1 MEQTY
6 QYSWIIPFLPL
17 PVPMLIGAGL
27 LLFPSATKSLRR
39 MWAFQSVFLLSIV
52 MIFSINLFIQQING
66 SSIYQYVWSWI
77 INNDFSLEFGYL
89 IDPLTSIM
97 SILITTIGIMV
108 LIYSDNY
115 MSYDQGYLRFFA
127 YMSFFSTSML
137 GLVTSSN
144 LIQIYIFW
152 ELVGMCSYLLIGF
165 WFTRPVS
172 ANACQKAFVTNR
184 VGDFGLLLGILGF
197 YWITGSFE
205 FRDLFKIFNNL
216 ISNNH
221 NEVNFLFVTFCAV
234 LLFSGAVAKSAQFP
248 LHVWLPDAMEG
259 PTPISA
265 LIHAATMVAA
275 GIFLVA
281 RLIPLFIVIPHI
293 MNFIS
298 LVGVITILFGATFA
312 LAQKDIKRGL
322 AYSTMSQLGYMMLA
336 LGMGSY
342 RSALFHLITHAYSK
356 ALLFLG
362 SGSVIHSM
370 ETLVGYSPNKSQN
383 MVYMGGLTK
392 HIPITK
398 TAFLLGTL
406 SLCGIPPLAC
416 FWSKDEILND
426 TWLYSPIFAIIAWFT
441 AGLTAFYMFRIYLLT
456 FEGHLNVHFQNYSG
470 KKNTPLY
477 SISLWGKEDSKR
489 INKNFRLLTLLTMK
503 NHDIFSF
510 FSKKTYLILIDQNSR
525 NITQPFITITHFG
538 NKKFFLYPY
547 ESDNTMLFPIL
558 VLVLFTLFVGSLGI
572 PFNQE
577 GLYLDILSKWLTPSI
592 NLLHQNLNNS
602 IDWYEF
608 LKDAIF
614 SVSIALFGIFI
625 AFFLYKPVYSSLQNW
640 DLINSFV
647 KTGPKRI
654 LLDKIINGIYDWSY
668 NRGYID
674 AFYARFLIGGI
685 RGLTKLT
692 SFFDRRVIDG
702 ITNGVGVLS
711 FFVGEGIKSA
721 GSGRISSYLFLYFFF
736 VAILLLIYINLLLFL
751 FISFISIVFSFFFLN
766 VYDNPTVGLH
776 ELRPTG
782 IPIR

>member
-6 QYSWIIPFLPL
+6 QYAWIIPFVPL
-17 PVPMLIGAGL
+17 PVPMLIGVGL
-27 LLFPSATKSLRR
+27 LLFPTATKNLRR
-39 MWAFQSVFLLSIV
+39 MWAFPSILLLSIV
-52 MIFSINLFIQQING
+52 MIFSINLSIQQINS
-66 SSIYQYVWSWI
+66 SSIYQYVWSWT

-97 SILITTIGIMV
+97 SILITTVGIMV

-115 MSYDQGYLRFFA
+115 MAHDQGYLRFFA

-165 WFTRPVS
+165 WFTRPIA

-205 FRDLFKIFNNL
+205 FRDLFEILNNL
-216 ISNNH
+216 IYNNK
-221 NEVNFLFVTFCAV
+221 VNSSFVTLCAA
-234 LLFSGAVAKSAQFP
+234 LLFTGAVAKSAQFP

-281 RLIPLFIVIPHI
+281 RLLPLFIVIPYI
-293 MNFIS
+293 MNLISFI
-298 LVGVITILFGATFA
+298 GIITVLLGATLA

-362 SGSVIHSM
+362 SGSIIHSM
-370 ETLVGYSPNKSQN
+370 ETIVGYSPDKSQN
-383 MVYMGGLTK
+383 MALMGGLTK
-392 HIPITK
+392 HVPITQIS
-398 TAFLLGTL
+398 FLLGTI

-426 TWLYSPIFAIIAWFT
+426 SWLYSPIFAIIAWTT

-470 KKNTPLY
+470 KQNTPFY
-477 SISLWGKEDSKR
+477 SISLWGKGGSKR
-489 INKNFRLLTLLTMK
+489 INKNFRLLKMNNSK
-503 NHDIFSF
+503 SSSF
-510 FSKKTYLILIDQNSR
+510 FSKKTYRSDKNGR
-525 NITQPFITITHFG
+525 NRVEPFITIVHFE
-538 NKKFFLYPY
+538 NKKDYSYPY
-547 ESDNTMLFPIL
+547 ESDNTMLFPLL
-558 VLVLFTLFVGSLGI
+558 VLGIFTLFVGSLGI

-577 GLYLDILSKWLTPSI
+577 LDILTKWLTPSI
-592 NLLHQNLNNS
+592 NLLHQKLNDS

-608 LKDAIF
+608 WKDAIF
-614 SVSIALFGIFI
+614 SVSIAYFGIFM
-625 AFFLYKPVYSSLQNW
+625 ASFLYKPIYSSFKNF
-640 DLINSFV
+640 DLINLFV
-647 KTGPKRI
+647 KTGPKRS
-654 LLDKIINGIYDWSY
+654 LWDKILNGLYNWSY
-668 NRGYID
+668 NRAYID
-674 AFYARFLIGGI
+674 AFYTTFLTGAV
-685 RGLTKLT
+685 RGLAQLT
-692 SFFDRRVIDG
+692 NFFDRQVIDG
-702 ITNGVGVLS
+702 ITNGVGVMS
-711 FFVGEGIKSA
+711 FFVGEGIKYV
-721 GSGRISSYLFLYFFF
+721 GGGRISSYLFFYLSCVSIFLLGLYFP
-736 VAILLLIYINLLLFL
+736 
-751 FISFISIVFSFFFLN
+751 VF
-766 VYDNPTVGLH
+766 
-776 ELRPTG
+776 
-782 IPIR
+782 

>member
-6 QYSWIIPFLPL
+6 QYAWIIPFLPL
-17 PVPMLIGAGL
+17 PVPMLIGLGL
-27 LLFPSATKSLRR
+27 LLFPTATKSLRR
-39 MWAFQSVFLLSIV
+39 MWAFQSVLLLSIV
-52 MIFSINLFIQQING
+52 MIFSMNLSIQQIN
-66 SSIYQYVWSWI
+66 SSSVYQYVWSWI

-97 SILITTIGIMV
+97 SILITTVGIMV

-115 MSYDQGYLRFFA
+115 MSHDHGYLRFFA

-152 ELVGMCSYLLIGF
+152 ELVGICSYLLIGF
-165 WFTRPVS
+165 WFTRPV
-172 ANACQKAFVTNR
+172 AAKACQKAFVTNR

-205 FRDLFKIFNNL
+205 FRNLFQIFNNL
-216 ISNNH
+216 ISNN
-221 NEVNFLFVTFCAV
+221 EVNLLFVTLCAV
-234 LLFSGAVAKSAQFP
+234 LLFAGAIAKSAQFP

-281 RLIPLFIVIPHI
+281 RLLPLFIVIPHI

-298 LVGVITILFGATFA
+298 LIGIITVFLGATLA
-312 LAQKDIKRGL
+312 LAQKDIKKGL

-370 ETLVGYSPNKSQN
+370 ETLVGYCPKKSQN
-383 MVYMGGLTK
+383 MVLMGGLTK
-392 HIPITK
+392 HVPITK
-398 TAFLLGTL
+398 TSFLLGTL

-426 TWLYSPIFAIIAWFT
+426 SWLYSPIFAIIAWST
-441 AGLTAFYMFRIYLLT
+441 AGLTAFYMCRIYLLT
-456 FEGHLNVHFQNYSG
+456 FEGHLNVQFQNYSG
-470 KKNTPLY
+470 KKNTPFY
-477 SISLWGKEDSKR
+477 SISLWGKEGSK
-489 INKNFRLLTLLTMK
+489 ISNKNFSLVTLLKMK
-503 NHDIFSF
+503 KNGRASF
-510 FSKKTYLILIDQNSR
+510 FSNKVYKIDENVRNIIQPFLSIPHFGTTKTYS
-525 NITQPFITITHFG
+525 
-538 NKKFFLYPY
+538 YPY

-558 VLVLFTLFVGSLGI
+558 ILVLFTLFVGFLGI
-572 PFNQE
+572 PFNQD
-577 GLYLDILSKWLTPSI
+577 GVDLDILSKWLTPSI
-592 NLLHQNLNNS
+592 NLLHKNLNNS

-608 LKDAIF
+608 CKDAVF
-614 SVSIALFGIFI
+614 SVSISSFGIFI
-625 AFFLYKPVYSSLQNW
+625 AFFLYKPVYSSFQNL

-647 KTGPKRI
+647 KIDPKRI
-654 LLDKIINGIYDWSY
+654 FSDKIKNGIYDWSY

-674 AFYARFLIGGI
+674 AFYGTFLTVGM
-685 RGLTKLT
+685 RKLAEFAH
-692 SFFDRRVIDG
+692 FFDRRIIDG
-702 ITNGVGVLS
+702 IPNGVGLMS
-711 FFVGEGIKSA
+711 FFVAEVITSVGG
-721 GSGRISSYLFLYFFF
+721 GRISSYLFFYFSYVSIFL
-736 VAILLLIYINLLLFL
+736 VIYYFL
-751 FISFISIVFSFFFLN
+751 HF
-766 VYDNPTVGLH
+766 
-776 ELRPTG
+776 
-782 IPIR
+782 

>member
-165 WFTRPVS
+165 WFTRLVA

-234 LLFSGAVAKSAQFP
+234 LLFAGAVAKSAQFP

-426 TWLYSPIFAIIAWFT
+426 TWLYSQIFAIIAWFT

-456 FEGHLNVHFQNYSG
+456 FEGHLNVHFKNYSG
-470 KKNTPLY
+470 KKNTPFY

-510 FSKKTYLILIDQNSR
+510 FSKKTYLIDQNAR
-525 NITQPFITITHFG
+525 NITQPFIIITRFG
-538 NKKFFLYPY
+538 NKKFFSYPY

-674 AFYARFLIGGI
+674 AFYARFFIGGI
-685 RGLTKLT
+685 RGLAKLT

-711 FFVGEGIKSA
+711 FFVGEGIKSV
-721 GSGRISSYLFLYFFF
+721 GSGRISSYLFLYLFF
-736 VAILLLIYINLLLFL
+736 VAILLLIYY
-751 FISFISIVFSFFFLN
+751 FFYL
-766 VYDNPTVGLH
+766 YL
-776 ELRPTG
+776 
-782 IPIR
+782 

>member
-6 QYSWIIPFLPL
+6 QYAWIIPFVPL
-17 PVPMLIGAGL
+17 SVPMLIGVGL
-27 LLFPSATKSLRR
+27 LLFPTATKNLRR
-39 MWAFQSVFLLSIV
+39 MWAFPSILLLSIV
-52 MIFSINLFIQQING
+52 MIFSINLSIQQIN
-66 SSIYQYVWSWI
+66 SSCIYQYVWSWT

-97 SILITTIGIMV
+97 SMLITTVGIMV

-115 MSYDQGYLRFFA
+115 MAHDQGYLRFFA

-165 WFTRPVS
+165 WFTRPLA
-172 ANACQKAFVTNR
+172 ANACQKAFITNR

-205 FRDLFKIFNNL
+205 FRDLFEILNNL
-216 ISNNH
+216 IYN
-221 NEVNFLFVTFCAV
+221 NEVNFSFVTLCAA
-234 LLFSGAVAKSAQFP
+234 LLFTGAVAKSAQFP

-281 RLIPLFIVIPHI
+281 RLLPLFIVIPYI
-293 MNFIS
+293 MNLISFI
-298 LVGVITILFGATFA
+298 GIITVLLGATLA

-362 SGSVIHSM
+362 SGSIIHSM
-370 ETLVGYSPNKSQN
+370 ETIVGYSPDKSQN
-383 MVYMGGLTK
+383 MVLMGGLTK
-392 HIPITK
+392 HVPITQIS
-398 TAFLLGTL
+398 FLLGIL

-426 TWLYSPIFAIIAWFT
+426 SWLYSPIFAIIAWTT

-470 KKNTPLY
+470 KENTPFY
-477 SISLWGKEDSKR
+477 SISLWGKGGSKR
-489 INKNFRLLTLLTMK
+489 INKNFRLVKM
-503 NHDIFSF
+503 NNSISSSF
-510 FSKKTYLILIDQNSR
+510 FSKKTYRSDKNVR
-525 NITQPFITITHFG
+525 NRVGPFITIVHFE
-538 NKKFFLYPY
+538 NKKDYSYPY
-547 ESDNTMLFPIL
+547 ESDNTMLFPLL
-558 VLVLFTLFVGSLGI
+558 VLGIFTLFVGSLGI

-577 GLYLDILSKWLTPSI
+577 LDILTKWLTPSI
-592 NLLHQNLNNS
+592 NLLHQKLNDS

-614 SVSIALFGIFI
+614 SVSIAYFGIFI
-625 AFFLYKPVYSSLQNW
+625 ASFLYKPIYSSFQNF
-640 DLINSFV
+640 DLINFFV
-647 KTGPKRI
+647 KTGPKRS
-654 LLDKIINGIYDWSY
+654 LWDKIINGLYNWSY
-668 NRGYID
+668 NRAYID
-674 AFYARFLIGGI
+674 AFYTTSLTGAV
-685 RGLTKLT
+685 RGLAQFTH
-692 SFFDRRVIDG
+692 FFDRRVIDG
-702 ITNGVGVLS
+702 ITNGVGIMS
-711 FFVGEGIKSA
+711 FFVGEGIKYV
-721 GSGRISSYLFLYFFF
+721 GGGRISSYLFFYLSCVSIFLLGLYFP
-736 VAILLLIYINLLLFL
+736 
-751 FISFISIVFSFFFLN
+751 VF
-766 VYDNPTVGLH
+766 
-776 ELRPTG
+776 
-782 IPIR
+782 

>member
-6 QYSWIIPFLPL
+6 QYAWIIPFVPL
-17 PVPMLIGAGL
+17 SVPMLIGVGL
-27 LLFPSATKSLRR
+27 LLFPTATKNLRR
-39 MWAFQSVFLLSIV
+39 MWAFPSILLLSIV
-52 MIFSINLFIQQING
+52 MIFSINLSIQQIN
-66 SSIYQYVWSWI
+66 SSCIYQYVWSWT

-97 SILITTIGIMV
+97 SMLITTVGIMI

-115 MSYDQGYLRFFA
+115 MAHDQGYLRFFA

-165 WFTRPVS
+165 WFTRPLA
-172 ANACQKAFVTNR
+172 ANACQKAFITNR

-205 FRDLFKIFNNL
+205 FRDLFEILNNL
-216 ISNNH
+216 IYN
-221 NEVNFLFVTFCAV
+221 NEVNSSFVTLCAA
-234 LLFSGAVAKSAQFP
+234 LLFTGAVAKSAQFP

-281 RLIPLFIVIPHI
+281 RLLPLFIVIPYI
-293 MNFIS
+293 MNLISFI
-298 LVGVITILFGATFA
+298 GIITVLLGATLA

-362 SGSVIHSM
+362 SGSIIHSM
-370 ETLVGYSPNKSQN
+370 ETIVGYSPDKSQN
-383 MVYMGGLTK
+383 MVLMGGLTK
-392 HIPITK
+392 HVPITQIS
-398 TAFLLGTL
+398 FLLGIL

-426 TWLYSPIFAIIAWFT
+426 SWLYSPIFAIIAWTT

-456 FEGHLNVHFQNYSG
+456 FEGHLNVNFQNYSG
-470 KKNTPLY
+470 KENTPFY
-477 SISLWGKEDSKR
+477 SISLWGKGGSKR
-489 INKNFRLLTLLTMK
+489 INKNFRLVKMNNSK
-503 NHDIFSF
+503 SSSF
-510 FSKKTYLILIDQNSR
+510 FSKKTYRSDKNVR
-525 NITQPFITITHFG
+525 NWVGPFITIVHFE
-538 NKKFFLYPY
+538 NKKDYSYPY
-547 ESDNTMLFPIL
+547 ESDNTMLFPLL
-558 VLVLFTLFVGSLGI
+558 VLGIFTLFVGSLGI

-577 GLYLDILSKWLTPSI
+577 LDILTKWLTPSI
-592 NLLHQNLNNS
+592 NLLHQKLNDS

-608 LKDAIF
+608 WKDAIF
-614 SVSIALFGIFI
+614 SVSIAYFGIFI
-625 AFFLYKPVYSSLQNW
+625 ASFLYKPIYSSFQNF
-640 DLINSFV
+640 DLINLFV
-647 KTGPKRI
+647 KTGPKRS
-654 LLDKIINGIYDWSY
+654 LWDKILNGLYNWSY
-668 NRGYID
+668 NRAYID
-674 AFYARFLIGGI
+674 AFYTTSLTGAV
-685 RGLTKLT
+685 RGLAQFTH
-692 SFFDRRVIDG
+692 FFDRRVIDG
-702 ITNGVGVLS
+702 ITNGVGIMS
-711 FFVGEGIKSA
+711 FFVGEGIKYV
-721 GSGRISSYLFLYFFF
+721 GGGRISSYLFFYLSCVSIFLLGLYFP
-736 VAILLLIYINLLLFL
+736 
-751 FISFISIVFSFFFLN
+751 VF
-766 VYDNPTVGLH
+766 
-776 ELRPTG
+776 
-782 IPIR
+782 

>member
-6 QYSWIIPFLPL
+6 QYAWIIPFLPL

-52 MIFSINLFIQQING
+52 MIFSINLSIQQING

-77 INNDFSLEFGYL
+77 INNDFSLELGYL

-165 WFTRPVS
+165 WFTRPVA

-205 FRDLFKIFNNL
+205 FRDLFKIFNNS

-221 NEVNFLFVTFCAV
+221 NEVNFLFVTLCAV
-234 LLFSGAVAKSAQFP
+234 LLFAGAVAKSAQFP

-265 LIHAATMVAA
+265 LIHAATMVVA

-281 RLIPLFIVIPHI
+281 RLFPLFIVIPHI

-383 MVYMGGLTK
+383 MVFMGGLTK
-392 HIPITK
+392 HVPITK
-398 TAFLLGTL
+398 IAFLLGTL

-456 FEGHLNVHFQNYSG
+456 FEGHLNVHFKNYSG
-470 KKNTPLY
+470 KKNTPFY
-477 SISLWGKEDSKR
+477 SISLWGKEDSKI

-503 NHDIFSF
+503 NHEIASF
-510 FSKKTYLILIDQNSR
+510 FSKKTYRIDQNAR
-525 NITQPFITITHFG
+525 NITQPFITITRFG
-538 NKKFFLYPY
+538 NKKFFSYPY

-577 GLYLDILSKWLTPSI
+577 GVYLDILSKWLTPSI
-592 NLLHQNLNNS
+592 NLLHKNLNNS

-608 LKDAIF
+608 LKDALS

-625 AFFLYKPVYSSLQNW
+625 AFLLYKPVYSSLQNW
-640 DLINSFV
+640 DLINYFV

-674 AFYARFLIGGI
+674 AFYARFFIGGI
-685 RGLTKLT
+685 RRLAKLT

-702 ITNGVGVLS
+702 ITNGIGVLS
-711 FFVGEGIKSA
+711 FFVGEGIKSI
-721 GSGRISSYLFLYFFF
+721 GGGRISSYLFLYLFF
-736 VAILLLIYINLLLFL
+736 VSIFLLITIY
-751 FISFISIVFSFFFLN
+751 V
-766 VYDNPTVGLH
+766 
-776 ELRPTG
+776 
-782 IPIR
+782 

>member
-6 QYSWIIPFLPL
+6 QYAWIIPFLPL

-52 MIFSINLFIQQING
+52 MLFSINLSIQQING

-165 WFTRPVS
+165 WFTRPVA

-205 FRDLFKIFNNL
+205 FRDLFKILNNL

-234 LLFSGAVAKSAQFP
+234 LLFAGAVAKSAQFP

-383 MVYMGGLTK
+383 MVFMGGLTK
-392 HIPITK
+392 HVPITK
-398 TAFLLGTL
+398 TSFLLGTL

-470 KKNTPLY
+470 KKNTPFY
-477 SISLWGKEDSKR
+477 SISLWGKEDSKT
-489 INKNFRLLTLLTMK
+489 INKNFSLLTLLTMK
-503 NHDIFSF
+503 NPEIFSF
-510 FSKKTYLILIDQNSR
+510 FSKKTYQIDQNARS
-525 NITQPFITITHFG
+525 ITQPFITITRFG
-538 NKKFFLYPY
+538 NKKFFSYPY

-572 PFNQE
+572 PFNHE
-577 GLYLDILSKWLTPSI
+577 GVRLDILSKWLTPSI
-592 NLLHQNLNNS
+592 NLLHKNLNNS
-602 IDWYEF
+602 IGWYEF
-608 LKDAIF
+608 LKDALF
-614 SVSIALFGIFI
+614 SVSIAIFGIFI
-625 AFFLYKPVYSSLQNW
+625 AFFLYKPLYSSLQNW

-654 LLDKIINGIYDWSY
+654 ILDKIINCIYDWSY

-685 RGLTKLT
+685 RGLAELT

-711 FFVGEGIKSA
+711 FFVGEGIKSI
-721 GSGRISSYLFLYFFF
+721 GGGRISSYLFLYFFF
-736 VAILLLIYINLLLFL
+736 VAILL
-751 FISFISIVFSFFFLN
+751 FII
-766 VYDNPTVGLH
+766 
-776 ELRPTG
+776 
-782 IPIR
+782 

>member
-6 QYSWIIPFLPL
+6 QYAWIIPFVPL
-17 PVPMLIGAGL
+17 PVPMLIGVGL
-27 LLFPSATKSLRR
+27 LLFPTATKNLRR
-39 MWAFQSVFLLSIV
+39 MWAFPSILLLSIV
-52 MIFSINLFIQQING
+52 MIFSINLSIQQINS
-66 SSIYQYVWSWI
+66 SSIYQYVWSWT

-97 SILITTIGIMV
+97 SMLITTVGIMV

-115 MSYDQGYLRFFA
+115 MAHDQGYLRFFA

-165 WFTRPVS
+165 WFTRPIA

-205 FRDLFKIFNNL
+205 FRDLFEILNNL
-216 ISNNH
+216 IYNK
-221 NEVNFLFVTFCAV
+221 VNSSFVTLCAA
-234 LLFSGAVAKSAQFP
+234 LLFTGAVAKSAQFP

-281 RLIPLFIVIPHI
+281 RLLPLFIVIPYI
-293 MNFIS
+293 MNLISFI
-298 LVGVITILFGATFA
+298 GIITVLLGATLA

-362 SGSVIHSM
+362 SGSIIHSM
-370 ETLVGYSPNKSQN
+370 ETIVGYSPDKSQN
-383 MVYMGGLTK
+383 MVLMGGLRK
-392 HIPITK
+392 HVPITQI
-398 TAFLLGTL
+398 AFLLGTI

-426 TWLYSPIFAIIAWFT
+426 SWLYSPIFAIIAWTT

-470 KKNTPLY
+470 KQNTPFY
-477 SISLWGKEDSKR
+477 SISLWGKGGSKR
-489 INKNFRLLTLLTMK
+489 INKNFRLLKMNNSK
-503 NHDIFSF
+503 SSSF
-510 FSKKTYLILIDQNSR
+510 FSKKTYRSDKNVR
-525 NITQPFITITHFG
+525 NRVGPFITIVHFE
-538 NKKFFLYPY
+538 NKKDYSYPY
-547 ESDNTMLFPIL
+547 ESDNTMLFPLL
-558 VLVLFTLFVGSLGI
+558 VLGIFTLFVGSLGI

-577 GLYLDILSKWLTPSI
+577 LDILTKWLTPSI
-592 NLLHQNLNNS
+592 NLLHQKLNDS

-614 SVSIALFGIFI
+614 SVSIAYFGIFI
-625 AFFLYKPVYSSLQNW
+625 ASFLYKPIYSSFQNF
-640 DLINSFV
+640 DLINLFV
-647 KTGPKRI
+647 KTGPKRS
-654 LLDKIINGIYDWSY
+654 LWDKILNGLYNWSY
-668 NRGYID
+668 NRAYID
-674 AFYARFLIGGI
+674 AFYTTSLTGTI
-685 RGLTKLT
+685 RGLAQLT
-692 SFFDRRVIDG
+692 HFFDRRVIDG
-702 ITNGVGVLS
+702 ITNGVGVIS
-711 FFVGEGIKSA
+711 FFVGEGIKYV
-721 GSGRISSYLFLYFFF
+721 GGGRISSYLFFYLSCVSIFLLGLYFP
-736 VAILLLIYINLLLFL
+736 
-751 FISFISIVFSFFFLN
+751 VF
-766 VYDNPTVGLH
+766 
-776 ELRPTG
+776 
-782 IPIR
+782 

>member
-6 QYSWIIPFLPL
+6 QYAWIIPFVPL
-17 PVPMLIGAGL
+17 PVPMLIGVGL
-27 LLFPSATKSLRR
+27 LLFPTATKNLRR
-39 MWAFQSVFLLSIV
+39 MWAFPSILLLSIV
-52 MIFSINLFIQQING
+52 MIFSINLSIQQIN
-66 SSIYQYVWSWI
+66 SSCIYQYVWSWT

-97 SILITTIGIMV
+97 SILITTVGILV

-115 MSYDQGYLRFFA
+115 MAHDQGYLRFFA

-165 WFTRPVS
+165 WFTRPIA

-205 FRDLFKIFNNL
+205 FRDLFEILNNL
-216 ISNNH
+216 IYNNK
-221 NEVNFLFVTFCAV
+221 VNSSFVTLCAA
-234 LLFSGAVAKSAQFP
+234 LLFTGAVAKSAQFP

-281 RLIPLFIVIPHI
+281 RLLPLFIVIPYI
-293 MNFIS
+293 MNLISFI
-298 LVGVITILFGATFA
+298 GIITVLLGATLA

-362 SGSVIHSM
+362 SGSIIHSM
-370 ETLVGYSPNKSQN
+370 ETIVGYSPDKSQN
-383 MVYMGGLTK
+383 MVLMGGLTK
-392 HIPITK
+392 HVPITQIS
-398 TAFLLGTL
+398 FLLGTI

-426 TWLYSPIFAIIAWFT
+426 SWLYSPIFAIIAWTT

-470 KKNTPLY
+470 KQNTPFY
-477 SISLWGKEDSKR
+477 SISLWGKGGSKR
-489 INKNFRLLTLLTMK
+489 INKNFRLLKMNNSK
-503 NHDIFSF
+503 SKSSSF
-510 FSKKTYLILIDQNSR
+510 LKKKTYRSDKNVR
-525 NITQPFITITHFG
+525 NRARPFITIVHFE
-538 NKKFFLYPY
+538 NKKDYSYPY
-547 ESDNTMLFPIL
+547 ESDNTMLFPLL
-558 VLVLFTLFVGSLGI
+558 VLGIFTLFVGSLGI

-577 GLYLDILSKWLTPSI
+577 LDILTKWLTPSI
-592 NLLHQNLNNS
+592 NLLHQKLNDS

-608 LKDAIF
+608 WKDAIF
-614 SVSIALFGIFI
+614 SVSIAYFGIFM
-625 AFFLYKPVYSSLQNW
+625 ASFLYKPIYSSFKNF
-640 DLINSFV
+640 DLINLFV
-647 KTGPKRI
+647 KTGPKRS
-654 LLDKIINGIYDWSY
+654 LWDKILNGLYNWSY
-668 NRGYID
+668 NRAYID
-674 AFYARFLIGGI
+674 AFYTTSLTGAV
-685 RGLTKLT
+685 RGLAQLT
-692 SFFDRRVIDG
+692 HFFDRRVIDG
-702 ITNGVGVLS
+702 ITNGVGVMS
-711 FFVGEGIKSA
+711 FFVGEGIKYV
-721 GSGRISSYLFLYFFF
+721 GGGRISSYLFFYLSCVSIFLLGLYFP
-736 VAILLLIYINLLLFL
+736 
-751 FISFISIVFSFFFLN
+751 VF
-766 VYDNPTVGLH
+766 
-776 ELRPTG
+776 
-782 IPIR
+782 

>member
-1 MEQTY
+1 MEQIY
-6 QYSWIIPFLPL
+6 QYAWIIPFLPL
-17 PVPMLIGAGL
+17 PVPMLIGVGL
-27 LLFPSATKSLRR
+27 LLFPTATKSLRR

-52 MIFSINLFIQQING
+52 MILSINLSIQQINS

-97 SILITTIGIMV
+97 SILITTVGILV

-115 MSYDQGYLRFFA
+115 MSHDHGYLRFFA

-144 LIQIYIFW
+144 FIQIYIFW

-165 WFTRPVS
+165 WFTRPVA

-205 FRDLFKIFNNL
+205 FRDLFQIFNNL
-216 ISNNH
+216 IYN
-221 NEVNFLFVTFCAV
+221 NEVNFLFVTLCAV
-234 LLFSGAVAKSAQFP
+234 LLFAGAVAKSAQFP

-265 LIHAATMVAA
+265 LIHTATMVAA

-281 RLIPLFIVIPHI
+281 RLLPLFIVIPHI
-293 MNFIS
+293 MNLIS
-298 LVGVITILFGATFA
+298 LIGIITVFLGATLA

-370 ETLVGYSPNKSQN
+370 ETIVGYSPNKSQN
-383 MVYMGGLTK
+383 MVLMGGLAK
-392 HIPITK
+392 HVPITK

-426 TWLYSPIFAIIAWFT
+426 SWLYSPIFAIIAWST

-456 FEGHLNVHFQNYSG
+456 FEGHLNVHLQNYRG
-470 KKNTPLY
+470 NKNIPFY
-477 SISLWGKEDSKR
+477 SISLWGKKVSKVV
-489 INKNFRLLTLLTMK
+489 NKNFSLFNLLTMK
-503 NHDIFSF
+503 NNESDSF
-510 FSKKTYLILIDQNSR
+510 FSNKIYKIDATVRNMIQPLITITLIGNKKTYS
-525 NITQPFITITHFG
+525 
-538 NKKFFLYPY
+538 YPY

-558 VLVLFTLFVGSLGI
+558 ILGLFTLFVGFLGI

-577 GLYLDILSKWLTPSI
+577 GVDLDILSKWLTPSI
-592 NLLHQNLNNS
+592 NLLHQNSNNS
-602 IDWYEF
+602 TDWYEF
-608 LKDAIF
+608 VKDAIF
-614 SVSIALFGIFI
+614 SVSIAYFGIFI
-625 AFFLYKPVYSSLQNW
+625 AFSLYKPVYSSFQNL

-654 LLDKIINGIYDWSY
+654 IWDKIINRIYNWSF

-674 AFYARFLIGGI
+674 AFYTTSLLGGL
-685 RGLTKLT
+685 RKLAELGH
-692 SFFDRRVIDG
+692 FFDRRPIDG
-702 ITNGVGVLS
+702 IPNGVGLPN
-711 FFVGEGIKSA
+711 FFVGEGIKSV
-721 GSGRISSYLFLYFFF
+721 GGGRISSYLFLYLSYVSIF
-736 VAILLLIYINLLLFL
+736 LLIYYFYNL
-751 FISFISIVFSFFFLN
+751 
-766 VYDNPTVGLH
+766 
-776 ELRPTG
+776 
-782 IPIR
+782 